1 VNLDKRRQV
10 AKEAARLIY
19 YGLAAEYYAAKREAA
34 KSLGVKVLPTNK
46 EIAEELDQLSEML
59 EGQERGE
66 LLKSMRNE
74 ALKIMKILE
83 EFNPV
88 LVGSVWRGTAHRGSD
103 IDIRVYSDDERAVL
117 EAINKSGYSVI
128 RQERTVKTIGSTKKT
143 YLHIFLKTPQ
153 GYETEIVIR
162 PLEDINL
169 KEKCEIFGD
178 DLKGLKLKALEEIM
192 RNDPLKKF
200 VPH

>member
-1 VNLDKRRQV
+1 M

-19 YGLAAEYYAAKREAA
+19 YGLAAEYYSAKREAA

-59 EGQERGE
+59 EGQARVE
-66 LLKSMRNE
+66 LLKNMRSE
-74 ALKIMKILE
+74 ALKIMRALE
-83 EFNPV
+83 AFNPV

-103 IDIRVYSDDERAVL
+103 IDIRVYSDEERAVI
-117 EAINKSGYSVI
+117 EAINKSGYRVI
-128 RQERTVKTIGSTKKT
+128 RQERTVKTIDSTKKT

-153 GYETEIVIR
+153 GYEAEIVIH

-169 KEKCEIFGD
+169 REKCEIFGD
-178 DLKGLKLKALEEIM
+178 DLKGLKLKALEEIV

-200 VPH
+200 IPH